1 MRVLLDECID
11 WRLGREL
18 ASHEVKTARQ
28 MGWTTLKNGELLAL
42 ASAQF
47 DVFVTVDRNLSF
59 QQDIVSFSIAVVV
72 LQAKTNRLAHL
83 RPLAPSLLS
92 AIETTPPGTVEFIG
106 PSWAA
111 SAGRR

>member
-18 ASHEVKTARQ
+18 VPHEVKTARQ

-47 DVFVTVDRNLSF
+47 DIFVTVDRNLSF
-59 QQDIVSFSIAVVV
+59 QQDIISFSIAVVG
-72 LQAKTNRLAHL
+72 LWARINQLADL
-83 RPLAPSLLS
+83 RPLLPSLLS
-92 AIETTPPGTVEFIG
+92 AIEATPPGTAKFIG
-106 PSWAA
+106 Q
-111 SAGRR
+111 